1 MSHAPRAGTA
11 GVSSPGTSVTPAGV
25 MPEGVAPGSPAGGP
39 GRPRTALVTG
49 ASSGIGAAVA
59 RRLGAQGWRLVLSG
73 RDAGRLER
81 VAEQAGRVAERPGPV
96 VERVPASV
104 FPADLTR
111 PGAEGRLAR
120 FTLGQSGRVDLL
132 VAGAG
137 IGWAGDF
144 TAMPPSALDEVVEVD
159 LLSTLRLVR
168 QVVPYMVEAGSGRVV
183 LVGSLAGT
191 VAVRGEAVYSAA
203 KAGLAAFADALR
215 YELRGSGVA
224 VSLVVPGVVDTPFFD
239 RRGVPYERS
248 WPGPVPAERVADA
261 VWSAVRRGRDEV
273 YVPGWLRLPA
283 RVRGAAP
290 GLYRR
295 LAAVFG

>member
-1 MSHAPRAGTA
+1 MSHTSRAGA
-11 GVSSPGTSVTPAGV
+11 ADVSFPRKS
-25 MPEGVAPGSPAGGP
+25 VAPTDTVPGIPAGGT
-39 GRPRTALVTG
+39 GRPRAALVTG

-73 RDAGRLER
+73 RDAERL
-81 VAEQAGRVAERPGPV
+81 GRVAERA
-96 VERVPASV
+96 PASV

-111 PGAEGRLAR
+111 PGAERRLTR
-120 FTLGQSGRVDLL
+120 FALERAGRVDLL

-137 IGWAGDF
+137 IGWAGEF

-159 LLSTLRLVR
+159 LLATLRLVR
-168 QVVPYMVEAGSGRVV
+168 QVVPHMVEAGSGRVV

-203 KAGLAAFADALR
+203 KAGLGAFADALR

-239 RRGVPYERS
+239 RRGAPYRRS
-248 WPGPVPAERVADA
+248 WPRPVPAERVADA
-261 VWSAVRRGRDEV
+261 VWGAVSRGRDEV

>member
-1 MSHAPRAGTA
+1 MSHASGAGTTGVPFSRTSAARAGAADVRAAGEAGCPRA
-11 GVSSPGTSVTPAGV
+11 
-25 MPEGVAPGSPAGGP
+25 
-39 GRPRTALVTG
+39 ALVTG

-59 RRLGAQGWRLVLSG
+59 RRLSAQGWCLVLNG
-73 RDAGRLER
+73 RDEERLLR
-81 VAEQAGRVAERPGPV
+81 VAQAA
-96 VERVPASV
+96 PAAV

-111 PGAEGRLAR
+111 PGAENRLTR
-120 FTLGQSGRVDLL
+120 FALEHAGRVDLL

-144 TAMPPSALDEVVEVD
+144 RTMPPSALEEVVETD
-159 LLSTLRLVR
+159 LLATLRLVR
-168 QVVPYMVEAGSGRVV
+168 QVLPHMVEAGSGRLV
-183 LVGSLAGT
+183 LIGSLAGT
-191 VAVRGEAVYSAA
+191 VGVRGEAVYSAA
-203 KAGLAAFADALR
+203 KAALGAFADALR

-224 VSLVVPGVVDTPFFD
+224 VSLVVPGVVDTPFFE
-239 RRGVPYERS
+239 RRGTPYRRG

-261 VWSAVRRGRDEV
+261 VWSAVARGRDEV
-273 YVPGWLRLPA
+273 YVPGWLRVPA

>member
-1 MSHAPRAGTA
+1 MSHASGAGTA
-11 GVSSPGTSVTPAGV
+11 GVSFPRTSAARADAADVRAVGAAD
-25 MPEGVAPGSPAGGP
+25 EAGGP
-39 GRPRTALVTG
+39 RAALVTG

-59 RRLGAQGWRLVLSG
+59 RRLSAQGWRLVLNG
-73 RDAGRLER
+73 RDEERLCR
-81 VAEQAGRVAERPGPV
+81 VARAA
-96 VERVPASV
+96 PAAV

-111 PGAEGRLAR
+111 PGAADRLTR
-120 FTLGQSGRVDLL
+120 FALDHAGRVDLL

-144 TAMPPSALDEVVEVD
+144 RTMPPSALEEVVETD
-159 LLSTLRLVR
+159 LLATLRLVR
-168 QVVPYMVEAGSGRVV
+168 QVLPHMVEAGSGRLV
-183 LVGSLAGT
+183 LIGSLAGT
-191 VAVRGEAVYSAA
+191 VGVRGEAVYSAA
-203 KAGLAAFADALR
+203 KAALGAFADALR

-224 VSLVVPGVVDTPFFD
+224 VSLVVPGVVDTPFFE
-239 RRGVPYERS
+239 RRGTPYRRG

-261 VWSAVRRGRDEV
+261 VWSAVARGRDEV
-273 YVPGWLRLPA
+273 YVPGWLRVPA